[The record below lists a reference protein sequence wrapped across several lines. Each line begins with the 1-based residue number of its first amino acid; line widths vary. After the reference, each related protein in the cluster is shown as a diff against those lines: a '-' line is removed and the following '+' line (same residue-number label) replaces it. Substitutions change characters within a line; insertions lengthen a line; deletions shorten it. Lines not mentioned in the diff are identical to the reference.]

1 MSRLLLIAIALALA
15 GCEKTT
21 HENLDKWTHTE
32 KGAGK
37 IAKALADESIDP
49 DLSAHAAENMMVK
62 TGKDADVRTAL
73 EQMSSGRRTE
83 VVAKLAPRLWGEA
96 RVEGD
101 MSKPNATQVIA
112 KDQLIAIRKYA
123 DDATKQQIDSY
134 LVDWYCVGSFEQRS
148 ELGSNYGYTVMRL
161 IGDRAAKKLMEVGNA
176 TIAAPGQDKVKNRI
190 GDNLMIGLAATCTTD
205 TVTYLLD
212 IVKMANDR
220 HDDTLPGRAL
230 DAIYKAYVDSG
241 GLFDPCPPAAL
252 QPDIDRFV
260 AIAKD
265 EGLGANVAQD
275 GVKLLRTIGP
285 PACIAPL
292 VGMVG
297 HPHPNPHFKYVIAQQ
312 ALRCGG
318 VAAIKD
324 VVRALPDVAY
334 TKEEL
339 DGAIAAEI
347 APMSPRVQVLA
358 ALRELLDDKSHIA
371 RWAAVETLAAMKS
384 TEDAPRLAAV
394 KSSDKLVGFWGD
406 QTGLPP
412 KDRKEEPTLGAR
424 AKELAEQLGKGA
436 K

>member
-1 MSRLLLIAIALALA
+1 MSRLLLIALALA

-32 KGAGK
+32 KGPVK
-37 IAKALADESIDP
+37 IAKALSDESIDA

-62 TGKDADVRTAL
+62 TGKDTEARAAL
-73 EQMSSGRRTE
+73 EQLSAGRRTE

-96 RVEGD
+96 RIEGD
-101 MSKPNATQVIA
+101 MTKPSPTQVLA
-112 KDQLIAIRKYA
+112 KDQLVAIRKYA
-123 DDATKQQIDSY
+123 DDATKQQIDTY
-134 LVDWYCVGSFEQRS
+134 LVDWYCVGSYEQRA
-148 ELGSNYGYTVMRL
+148 ELGSNFGYTVIRMV
-161 IGDRAAKKLMEVGNA
+161 GDRAAKKLIEVGNA

-212 IVKMANDR
+212 IVKMAPER
-220 HDDTLPGRAL
+220 KDDTLAGRAL
-230 DAIYKAYVDSG
+230 DALYKAYVDSG
-241 GLFDPCPPAAL
+241 GLFEVCPPAAL
-252 QPDIDRFV
+252 QPDIDRLV
-260 AIAKD
+260 AVAKD
-265 EGLGANVAQD
+265 ESLGGNVAQD

-292 VGMVG
+292 VSMVG

-334 TKEEL
+334 TKEEFT
-339 DGAIAAEI
+339 GATASEI
-347 APMSPRVQVLA
+347 APMAPRAQVLA

-384 TEDAPRLAAV
+384 VEDAPRLAAV
-394 KSSDKLVGFWGD
+394 KSGDRLVGFWGD

-412 KDRKEEPTLGAR
+412 KDRKEDPTLGER

-436 K
+436 R